1 MKYNAFSKN
10 SLSNAFTNQMNTFV
24 NRSQRENLTKN
35 RMQNQFKINTKTFY
49 TQQKSFLSLIYF
61 FFKWIYG
68 VYGNQTVKKLLNE
81 INFGP
86 IWIHCYHL
94 RTLSFTM
101 LLFYI
106 SLNYLKK
113 KNCWVYS
120 NKKLSYDSNSFDLTF
135 FPFPI
140 VWIEEK
146 KKQSQHE
153 KYTQSTY
160 IQISQLRFVNQFTI
174 SSEWI
179 LLCRNN

>member
-1 MKYNAFSKN
+1 MK
-10 SLSNAFTNQMNTFV
+10 NTFTLKKIQW
-24 NRSQRENLTKN
+24 NTMRFQKILFQTHSQIKWILLQIEVKENLTKKAHAKSV
-35 RMQNQFKINTKTFY
+35 QNQFKINTKTFY

-68 VYGNQTVKKLLNE
+68 VNGIQTVKKLLNE

-113 KNCWVYS
+113 KTAE
-120 NKKLSYDSNSFDLTF
+120 F
-135 FPFPI
+135 
-140 VWIEEK
+140 
-146 KKQSQHE
+146 
-153 KYTQSTY
+153 
-160 IQISQLRFVNQFTI
+160 IQIKNFHMIQIHLI
-174 SSEWI
+174 
-179 LLCRNN
+179 